1 MNLAA
6 ANATAAVILTWTNS
20 DAVGVEWTIERAT
33 SDDFSGQVFDIDD
46 LYAGSES
53 YTDSTVATDTT
64 YYYRV
69 AEIDA
74 QSDQSAWSNTVS
86 ITTVPAPSDPLA
98 AVVGPGT
105 GPPAGVKLTWQ
116 NNANPA
122 VAQVD
127 IRRAT
132 DDKFTQDVTDFTGV
146 DAGDGLYTD
155 NAVKEST
162 TYYYE
167 VRTDDGNGGYS
178 AWSDSASVLFATVPD
193 KPTGLKARVVGPVS
207 GPPAGVSLTWSN
219 PSLKSS
225 PPVSDVVVKR
235 LTVGNKE
242 LTPGNQV
249 IYFLANRDNKS
260 YTDTSVVE
268 GTPYVYRVRADN
280 QVSNSS
286 WSRATKI
293 LFTTQPAVPAGLAAT
308 LTGSSVSL
316 NWTETPNDAPAADLV
331 VERANDSGFTSGVTD
346 VDIDPAALTYLDNNV
361 SQGTTYYYRVKA
373 HGLISDSAWS
383 NVAPIL
389 VPATTPSAPAN
400 LDVHAFAP
408 GTGPGRVDLTWTED
422 NGASPVTGFIIQ
434 RATDASFTTGF
445 ASFTAGPTASAYT
458 LAGLLRGHTYYI
470 RIEALNETESSGW
483 TTTGAGTPR

>member
-1 MNLAA
+1 M
-6 ANATAAVILTWTNS
+6 ILTWTNS
-20 DAVGVEWTIERAT
+20 DAVGVEWRIERAAA
-33 SDDFSGQVFDIDD
+33 DDFSGQVFEIDD
-46 LYAGSES
+46 FYAGSES
-53 YTDSTVATDTT
+53 YTDSTVDTETT

-74 QSDQSAWSNTVS
+74 QSNQSAWSDTVS
-86 ITTVPAPSDPLA
+86 ITTVPAPGDLVA
-98 AVVGPGT
+98 KVVGPGT
-105 GPPAGVKLTWQ
+105 GPPAGVNLTWQ
-116 NNANPA
+116 NNASPP
-122 VAQVD
+122 VTQVD

-132 DDKFTQDVTDFTGV
+132 DDMFTQDVTGFTGV
-146 DAGDGLYTD
+146 DAGDGLYAD
-155 NAVKEST
+155 NAVTECT
-162 TYYYE
+162 MYYYE

-193 KPTGLKARVVGPVS
+193 TPTGLKATVVGPVS

-219 PSLKSS
+219 PSLASS

-235 LTVGNKE
+235 LTVGNKGV
-242 LTPGNQV
+242 TPGNQDV
-249 IYFLANRDNKS
+249 TYFLANRDNKS

-268 GTPYVYRVRADN
+268 DTPYVYRVRAEN
-280 QVSNSS
+280 EVSNSS

-293 LFTTQPAVPAGLAAT
+293 FFTTQPAAPGGLAAT

-316 NWTETPNDAPAADLV
+316 NWTETPNDKPATDLLI
-331 VERANDSGFTSGVTD
+331 ERASDSEFTNGVTD

-373 HGLISDSAWS
+373 QGLISDSAWS

-389 VPATTPSAPAN
+389 VPVTTPSAPVN
-400 LDVHAFAP
+400 LNVRAFAP
-408 GTGPGRVDLTWTED
+408 GTGPGGVYLTWTES

-434 RATDASFTTGF
+434 RAADASFTTGF
-445 ASFTAGPTASAYT
+445 ASFEVGPTASAYT

-470 RIEALNETESSGW
+470 RIEALNATESSGW
-483 TTTGAGTPR
+483 TTTAAGTPR

>member
-6 ANATAAVILTWTNS
+6 ANAPASVILTWTNN
-20 DAVGVEWTIERAT
+20 DAAGVEWVIERAT
-33 SDDFSGQVFDIDD
+33 DDDFTRIFDIDD
-46 LYAGSES
+46 FIAGSET
-53 YTDSTVATDTT
+53 YTDTAVDTEMT

-69 AEIDA
+69 AEVDD
-74 QSDQSAWSNTVS
+74 QSQQSAWSNTVS
-86 ITTVPAPSDPLA
+86 ITTVPAPSDLVA

-105 GPPAGVKLTWQ
+105 GPPAGVKLTWH
-116 NNANPA
+116 NIASPP

-132 DDKFTQDVTDFTGV
+132 DDMFTQDVTDFTGV
-146 DAGDGLYTD
+146 DAGDGLYMD
-155 NAVKEST
+155 NAVTEST

-219 PSLKSS
+219 PSLASS

-242 LTPGNQV
+242 PTVGKQDV
-249 IYFLANRDNKS
+249 TYFLANGDNKS
-260 YTDTSVVE
+260 YTDTNVVE
-268 GTPYVYRVRADN
+268 GTPYLYRVRAEN

-293 LFTTQPAVPAGLAAT
+293 FFTTHPAVPAGLAAT
-308 LTGSSVSL
+308 LIGSSVSL
-316 NWTETPNDAPAADLV
+316 NWTETPSEAPATDLV

-346 VDIDPAALTYLDNNV
+346 VDIDPAALTYRDNNV

-373 HGLISDSAWS
+373 QGLISDSAWS

-389 VPATTPSAPAN
+389 VPVTTPSAPAN
-400 LDVHAFAP
+400 LNVQAFAP

-422 NGASPVTGFIIQ
+422 NVASPVTAFVIQ

-483 TTTGAGTPR
+483 TTTAAGTPR